1 MRAVAVLLVLAC
13 TLLACGPAATA
24 APPARSPIAS
34 SSLEPAACPVPV
46 PDGARVECG
55 RLTVPESR
63 QRPDGRTIRLLV
75 AVAPSPTP
83 RSLPP
88 LLVTAGG
95 PGSSS
100 TGLLGLAGSGYAE
113 GRDVVVLEQRGTRE
127 SEPSLD
133 CPEVEGAFLA
143 NATTADPVAE
153 ENAREVAA
161 ARECADRLRGKGIDL
176 AAYTTTENAADIA
189 DLRRAL
195 GYAEW
200 DLWGLSYSTRLVL
213 TVLRD
218 HPEGVR
224 RVVLDSVVPPDV
236 AQYDVQVSALRTAY
250 ERLAGDCAALPAC
263 AQGWPD
269 LDTALVDAAS
279 RLDARPLDVDAV
291 SPDTGEQVRLRMT
304 GDDLVTVVFDAL
316 YDPSTIRY
324 VPLLVDRLGAGDA
337 EAAAPVA
344 DAALEELSGR
354 SLGLYYSVQCAE
366 RVPFTTP
373 GAVERDAAAL
383 PGRAAT
389 HLLWLGSDPDVCRV
403 WPVPPRPEAAVPVT
417 TDVPVLVLAGRYDP
431 VTPPAWGRRLADS
444 LPTATFV
451 EVPGQGHT
459 PSLQGNCAPGIVI
472 DWLAD
477 PRAVPDTSCLAGLA
491 PPDVVVPDDVHLTGA
506 VHRLAGEAERGPGP
520 GLVLLGTAL
529 VGLLVGTG
537 GLLWQLRRGPGRRT
551 AAVLALGAAVV
562 DLAAVGVLVALVL
575 DAAAHDELLLGFGL
589 PPVARPVL
597 FLPVLGALLAGGA
610 LVTLALRRGA
620 GQRRAER
627 MPVVVAA
634 VSALGLLGVLAGVGL
649 LP

>member
-1 MRAVAVLLVLAC
+1 MRALAVLLLLTGVLLGC
-13 TLLACGPAATA
+13 
-24 APPARSPIAS
+24 APVAPTEPPRRSPIAA
-34 SSLEPAACPVPV
+34 SSLEPTACPVPA
-46 PDGARVECG
+46 PDGTRVECG

-63 QRPDGRTIRLLV
+63 QRPDGRSLRLLV
-75 AVAPSPTP
+75 AVAPSLTP
-83 RSLPP
+83 PSLPP

-95 PGSSS
+95 PGTSS
-100 TGLLGLAGSGYAE
+100 TGLLGLAGSGYAQ

-133 CPEVEGAFLA
+133 CPEVEQALLA
-143 NATTADPVAE
+143 SVTTADPVAE
-153 ENAREVAA
+153 ETAREVTA
-161 ARECADRLRGKGIDL
+161 ARACADRLRAEGVDL
-176 AAYTTTENAADIA
+176 AAYTTTENAADVA

-236 AQYDVQVSALRTAY
+236 ARYDGQVSSLRAAY
-250 ERLAGDCAALPAC
+250 ERLVDDCAARPAC
-263 AQGWPD
+263 ARGWPG
-269 LDTALVDAAS
+269 LDTALVDAAA

-291 SPDTGEQVRLRMT
+291 SPDTGEPVRLRMT
-304 GDDLVTVVFDAL
+304 GDDLVSVVFDAL

-337 EAAAPVA
+337 AAAAPVA
-344 DAALEELSGR
+344 DAALEELSRR

-366 RVPFTTP
+366 EAPFTTP
-373 GAVERDAAAL
+373 GAAGEDAGAL

-389 HLLWLGSDPDVCRV
+389 HLLWLGSDLDVCRG
-403 WPVPPRPEAAVPVT
+403 WPVPPRPEAAVPVV

-431 VTPPAWGRRLADS
+431 VTPPAWGRQLAAS

-459 PSLQGNCAPGIVI
+459 PSLQGDCAPGIVI
-472 DWLAD
+472 DFLAD
-477 PRAVPDTSCLAGLA
+477 PRGEPDTSCLAGLA

-506 VHRLAGEAERGPGP
+506 VYRLAGEAERGPGP
-520 GLVLLGTAL
+520 GLVLLGTASA
-529 VGLLVGTG
+529 GLLLGTA
-537 GLLWQLRRGPGRRT
+537 GLAWQLLRRRPGRR
-551 AAVLALGAAVV
+551 AAPVLALAAGVV

-575 DAAAHDELLLGFGL
+575 DTAARDALLLGFGL
-589 PPVARPVL
+589 PSVAGGVL
-597 FLPVLGALLAGGA
+597 LLPVLAALLAAGA
-610 LVTLALRRGA
+610 LVLLARRPT

-627 MPVVVAA
+627 VPAAVVAI
-634 VSALGLLGVLAGVGL
+634 SALGLLGVLAGVGL